1 MMSGEP
7 RPVLTGSDD
16 ASNSAEANTDAE
28 TEANVN
34 KNGIT
39 AAEEVNTDGSDRD
52 PGDPTTRQISN
63 IMENLN
69 IAEEGEAFIEPESEV
84 CT

>member
-16 ASNSAEANTDAE
+16 ASNSAKANTD
-28 TEANVN
+28 TEDNIN
-34 KNGIT
+34 ENGVT
-39 AAEEVNTDGSDRD
+39 AAEVVNADGIEKGPR
-52 PGDPTTRQISN
+52 DPTTRQISN